1 MVEIVLGKL
10 KTEGH
15 RKLLSSSILIFAGSV
30 VGYGVNY
37 LYNVVMGRLLGP
49 AEYGHLSALVALLYI
64 VTFPLAALN
73 TVIIR
78 FVTAYKNK
86 GQFDRIVSVLTK
98 LNQKFTFIGL
108 GFLVLIMLNANFLK
122 DFFKLPD
129 IWGLFLLGL
138 LISLSF
144 NSTVNMGVLSGL
156 LNFRFISLLNSIIPP
171 IKLIAAVI
179 LVLWGLKANG
189 ALLGLLLTTLI
200 GFAISFLPLRFLW
213 KYKMKETEI
222 DWKEIQRF
230 GVPAFLAILFF
241 TSMAN
246 VDVLL
251 VKHYFSETEAGLY
264 SALSLAAKVI
274 FFISGP
280 INTVLFPV
288 LVESKEKQGKSDSVF
303 WMAFGLIGLSA
314 LTLTTL
320 YWINPRFWLGLLFG
334 AKYLESA
341 SFLPLFGVF
350 MTLYSLD
357 NALLS
362 YYLSVNKTRVYVLTL
377 LAFVLQIISII
388 LFHNSFIQIIL
399 ASTVVAFILLLGLVS
414 IYWVKL
420 KNNTG

>member
-86 GQFDRIVSVLTK
+86 GQFDRIVSVVTK

-222 DWKEIQRF
+222 DWKEIQ
-230 GVPAFLAILFF
+230 
-241 TSMAN
+241 
-246 VDVLL
+246 
-251 VKHYFSETEAGLY
+251 
-264 SALSLAAKVI
+264 
-274 FFISGP
+274 
-280 INTVLFPV
+280 
-288 LVESKEKQGKSDSVF
+288 
-303 WMAFGLIGLSA
+303 
-314 LTLTTL
+314 
-320 YWINPRFWLGLLFG
+320 
-334 AKYLESA
+334 
-341 SFLPLFGVF
+341 
-350 MTLYSLD
+350 
-357 NALLS
+357 
-362 YYLSVNKTRVYVLTL
+362 
-377 LAFVLQIISII
+377 
-388 LFHNSFIQIIL
+388 
-399 ASTVVAFILLLGLVS
+399 
-414 IYWVKL
+414 
-420 KNNTG
+420 